1 MISLTRI
8 GQEWGSPHQG
18 KSRQFVLY
26 QFQQGQSYSF
36 GLRQVPTVPRW
47 WSSSR
52 SLSSSAP
59 RQA

>member
-1 MISLTRI
+1 VGLAPP
-8 GQEWGSPHQG
+8 GQVAPVRSVPI
-18 KSRQFVLY
+18 
-26 QFQQGQSYSF
+26 QQGQSYSL
-36 GLRQVPTVPRW
+36 GLLQVPTVPRW